1 MLTAALSL
9 LGGCG
14 VALGFQFYVLAHGDY
29 LYEPNPIIAWVEFGL
44 SVALVVYV
52 VMLIIILDK
61 RGLGRYNHR
70 VRGSNNA
77 DKQ

>member
-1 MLTAALSL
+1 MLVVALSL

-29 LYEPNPIIAWVEFGL
+29 LYEPNPVIAWTEFGL
-44 SVALVVYV
+44 SVATVIYV
-52 VMLIIILDK
+52 VALIIMLDK
-61 RGLGRYNHR
+61 WGLGRYNHR
-70 VRGSNNA
+70 VRGSNDA